1 MSSVNKTFLLGSV
14 GRDPEV
20 KEING
25 AKYASFTLATNESYK
40 DKNGD
45 RQTITDWHN
54 IVCWRNTA
62 DIVERFIKKGS
73 QLFVEGKLRTRSWE
87 KDGEKRYVTE
97 VIADNIQ
104 LLGKKEDS
112 APTASAAPQKFDP
125 HSVKSTP
132 IVDDLPPDDDALPF

>member
-1 MSSVNKTFLLGSV
+1 MSSVNKTFLMGSV

-25 AKYASFTLATNESYK
+25 TKYASFTLATNESYK

-62 DIVERFIKKGS
+62 DIVERFVKKGS

-112 APTASAAPQKFDP
+112 APTATAPQKFDP

>member
-1 MSSVNKTFLLGSV
+1 MSVNKTFLLGSV

-25 AKYASFTLATNESYK
+25 TKYASFTLATNESYK

-62 DIVERFIKKGS
+62 DIVERFVKKGS

-112 APTASAAPQKFDP
+112 APTATAPQKFDP